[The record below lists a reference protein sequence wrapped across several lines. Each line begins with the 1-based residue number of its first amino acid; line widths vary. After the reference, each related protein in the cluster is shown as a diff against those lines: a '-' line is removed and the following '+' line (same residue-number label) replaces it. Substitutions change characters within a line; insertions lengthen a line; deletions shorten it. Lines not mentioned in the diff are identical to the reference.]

1 MEKIIECVPNF
12 SIGKDPE
19 NAEYIVSAMRSAG
32 PSVTIADHSFDLDH
46 GRLVITLFGE
56 GADLKES
63 VYQGVKKAAEKIDI
77 TKHRGEHPCMGVADV
92 IPFIPVKRATFNDCV
107 KLRNEL
113 SEKIASELHIP
124 VYIYGNIAKRPER
137 KELSYVRRGGFNG
150 VGQRICTAEGKP
162 DFGPSKLH
170 PTAGAVAVGA
180 RDILIAF
187 NVNLKKASVEDA
199 KAIAASIR
207 EKDGGLKGV
216 RAIGLYLES
225 RQLAQVSINI
235 TNHRASSI
243 KEVFDA
249 VRTEAEKRRIQPE
262 ESEIIGLIPKDAAF
276 EGMGAYLKL
285 KDWDGSRIIE
295 NFIS

>member
-12 SIGKDPE
+12 SIGQNSA
-19 NAEYIVSAMRSAG
+19 NAEYIVNAMRSAG
-32 PSVTIADHSFDLDH
+32 PSVIIADHSFDLDH

-77 TKHRGEHPCMGVADV
+77 TKHQGEHPCMGVADV

-137 KELSYVRRGGFNG
+137 KELSFVRRGGFNG

-170 PTAGAVAVGA
+170 PTAGAVAIGA

-187 NVNLKKASVEDA
+187 NINLKKASVEDA
-199 KAIAASIR
+199 KAIAVSVR

-225 RQLAQVSINI
+225 RKLAQVSVNI
-235 TNHRASSI
+235 VNYKASSI
-243 KEVFDA
+243 KDVFDR
-249 VRTEAEKRRIQPE
+249 VRSEAEKRGFLIE
-262 ESEIIGLIPKDAAF
+262 ESEMIGLIPKDAAF
-276 EGMGAYLKL
+276 EGMASYLKL
-285 KDWDGSRIIE
+285 RDWDGSRLIE
-295 NFIS
+295 NFV

>member
-12 SIGKDPE
+12 SIGKEPA
-19 NAEYIVSAMRSAG
+19 NAEYIVSAIRSAG
-32 PSVTIADHSFDLDH
+32 PSVIIADHSYDLDH

-77 TKHRGEHPCMGVADV
+77 TKHQGEHPCMGVADV
-92 IPFIPVKRATFNDCV
+92 IPFIPIKRATFNDCV
-107 KLRNEL
+107 KLRNDL
-113 SEKIASELHIP
+113 SEKIASQLHIP

-137 KELSYVRRGGFNG
+137 NELSFVRRGGLNG

-162 DFGPSKLH
+162 DFGPSRLH

-180 RDILIAF
+180 RDVLIAF
-187 NVNLKKASVEDA
+187 NINLKKASLEDV
-199 KAIAASIR
+199 KAIAALIR

-225 RQLAQVSINI
+225 RHLAQVSVNI
-235 TNHRASSI
+235 VNYRTSSI
-243 KEVFDA
+243 KKVFDA
-249 VRTEAEKRRIQPE
+249 VKTEAEKRKLLIE
-262 ESEIIGLIPKDAAF
+262 ESEIIGLIPKDSAF
-276 EGMGAYLKL
+276 EGMSSYLRL
-285 KDWDGSRIIE
+285 MDWNGSRIIE
-295 NFIS
+295 NFV

>member
-1 MEKIIECVPNF
+1 MEKVIECVPNF
-12 SIGKDPE
+12 SIGKDPA
-19 NAEYIVSAMRSAG
+19 NAEYIVSAIRSAG
-32 PSVTIADHSFDLDH
+32 PSVIIADHSFDLDH

-77 TKHRGEHPCMGVADV
+77 TKHQGEHPCMGVADV

-113 SEKIASELHIP
+113 SEKIALDLHIP

-137 KELSYVRRGGFNG
+137 NELSFVRRGGLNG
-150 VGQRICTAEGKP
+150 VGQRICTSEGRP

-187 NVNLKKASVEDA
+187 NINLKKASLEDA
-199 KAIAASIR
+199 KAIADSIR

-216 RAIGLYLES
+216 RAIGLYLGS
-225 RQLAQVSINI
+225 RHLAQVSVNI
-235 TNHRASSI
+235 VNYRASSI
-243 KEVFDA
+243 KQVFDT
-249 VRTEAEKRRIQPE
+249 VRSEAEKRKILIE
-262 ESEIIGLIPKDAAF
+262 ESEIIGLIPKDSSF
-276 EGMGAYLKL
+276 DGMASYLKL

-295 NFIS
+295 NFI